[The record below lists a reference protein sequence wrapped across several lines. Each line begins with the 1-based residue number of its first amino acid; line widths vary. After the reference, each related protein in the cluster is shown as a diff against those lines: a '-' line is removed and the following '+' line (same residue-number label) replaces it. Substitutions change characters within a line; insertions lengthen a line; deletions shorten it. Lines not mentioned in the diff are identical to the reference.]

1 MIGKTSSLR
10 TLRRITAALLMSLA
24 AICVY
29 SQDTEF
35 GVLLESGIALP
46 LGADREI
53 YDLGG
58 AFGIVGSYSPGGAPW
73 LAVSAGGGY
82 TYTALPIDTGLSLL
96 TAGGSAGLRVPL
108 GEGAR
113 VQLAADGGYYYGFL
127 NDGRL
132 PRVGGA
138 YVGGSVGFGFGVS
151 PAFSLGLSA
160 GYRMYLGLGR
170 FIRVQFLT
178 TLHSRRSTQPIIME
192 PTIIGPRPLEEA
204 ADDEYL
210 QISRP
215 DIGEIFPV
223 FFKYYDAHPIG
234 SARITNVAEGP
245 ITEIAMSLYVAQ
257 YMDNPTACDV
267 SRSLQPGQ
275 SARVD
280 LNGFFNDTV
289 LRLEQPTLVSAEL
302 SVTFEV
308 DGQEH
313 RHIYTETIRLH
324 DRNSMVWDDLR
335 KPAAYVTPQDGTVL
349 AFSRYVS
356 GIVRE
361 SEVTEISH
369 SFQVAM
375 ATHAALNL
383 LGMAYTPDPSS
394 PYRHRETE
402 LAIDYLQHPRQTIAY
417 RGGDCDDLAILY
429 CALLESLGI
438 PTAMILVPGHIYM
451 AANLRMT
458 EAEAMRQFHGT
469 EDLIIRNDEAWLPI
483 EVTSISD
490 GFVAAWRAGARRWRE
505 AVSAGDV
512 DFVVTSE
519 AWEAYEPVG
528 LPASEQQITLPPTD
542 GVRQSFQDQL
552 DRYIDQTLYPMVE
565 RIEERMVERGRQPS
579 LVNSLAVLYARYGRL
594 TEARSE
600 LENLLDEHPGYA
612 PAIAN
617 LGNIC
622 FLEGETEEAV
632 NYFERALALEPDNAS
647 ILVALARA
655 SHQLENYGT
664 AQRAYDRVKELE
676 PALAAEYSYL
686 ELRDGGG
693 ARAAEAGAE
702 AATPWVEETE

>member
-1 MIGKTSSLR
+1 
-10 TLRRITAALLMSLA
+10 
-24 AICVY
+24 
-29 SQDTEF
+29 
-35 GVLLESGIALP
+35 
-46 LGADREI
+46 
-53 YDLGG
+53 
-58 AFGIVGSYSPGGAPW
+58 
-73 LAVSAGGGY
+73 
-82 TYTALPIDTGLSLL
+82 
-96 TAGGSAGLRVPL
+96 
-108 GEGAR
+108 
-113 VQLAADGGYYYGFL
+113 
-127 NDGRL
+127 
-132 PRVGGA
+132 
-138 YVGGSVGFGFGVS
+138 
-151 PAFSLGLSA
+151 
-160 GYRMYLGLGR
+160 
-170 FIRVQFLT
+170 
-178 TLHSRRSTQPIIME
+178 
-192 PTIIGPRPLEEA
+192 
-204 ADDEYL
+204 
-210 QISRP
+210 
-215 DIGEIFPV
+215 
-223 FFKYYDAHPIG
+223 
-234 SARITNVAEGP
+234 
-245 ITEIAMSLYVAQ
+245 
-257 YMDNPTACDV
+257 
-267 SRSLQPGQ
+267 
-275 SARVD
+275 
-280 LNGFFNDTV
+280 
-289 LRLEQPTLVSAEL
+289 
-302 SVTFEV
+302 
-308 DGQEH
+308 
-313 RHIYTETIRLH
+313 
-324 DRNSMVWDDLR
+324 
-335 KPAAYVTPQDGTVL
+335 
-349 AFSRYVS
+349 
-356 GIVRE
+356 
-361 SEVTEISH
+361 
-369 SFQVAM
+369 
-375 ATHAALNL
+375 
-383 LGMAYTPDPSS
+383 
-394 PYRHRETE
+394 
-402 LAIDYLQHPRQTIAY
+402 
-417 RGGDCDDLAILY
+417 
-429 CALLESLGI
+429 
-438 PTAMILVPGHIYM
+438 MILVPGHIYM